1 MKLFGPS
8 IRSVL
13 SILLAGVAFPASL
26 WAVNHPRSS
35 ILPEA
40 GTLALFGS
48 GMIGVAALIRR
59 HFSE

>member
-1 MKLFGPS
+1 VKLFGPR
-8 IRSVL
+8 IRFFG
-13 SILLAGVAFPASL
+13 SILLAGVAVPASL
-26 WAVNHPRSS
+26 WAANHPRSS

>member
-26 WAVNHPRSS
+26 GAVNHPRPS